1 MTNVNSKIANLPAL
15 ETKFQETHIGAALDC
30 RERQLTEAL
39 SREKETREAIKKAL
53 VAASDPNKG
62 TCTNEILAL
71 IVKADRIAAAFKPAS
86 TEDPLE
92 VTCWSC
98 GKVYSLHIAT
108 VCPECYAWPRKQ
120 DQPPGPR
127 TLPPR
132 VGPKMHG

>member
-71 IVKADRIAAAFKPAS
+71 IVKADRIAAGQESNPDLV
-86 TEDPLE
+86 ELQE
-92 VTCWSC
+92 
-98 GKVYSLHIAT
+98 SLKAD
-108 VCPECYAWPRKQ
+108 R
-120 DQPPGPR
+120 R
-127 TLPPR
+127 N
-132 VGPKMHG
+132 